1 MADARSY
8 QFGPVLTDRIISVV
22 KRVDSMPYQ
31 AGLSRIP
38 TRFEEMPTPGQPL
51 KRGTYTGSWAIGTT
65 AAVTLIGSTQTI
77 AVTNYCVEAVRSTS
91 VSASMNVVFGSI
103 QGTHTAVEVE
113 VKSVMRL
120 GKTTAQW
127 NKNSLATITLYDGGT
142 GNSESAAGGTLQ
154 DVVNKFGNVPANKW
168 VAVMRG
174 PTGSYYLIAA
184 EC

>member
-1 MADARSY
+1 MADAMSY
-8 QFGPVLTDRIISVV
+8 QFGPVLTERIISVV

-38 TRFEEMPTPGQPL
+38 TRFEDVPTQSMTL

-65 AAVTLIGSTQTI
+65 AMVTLLNSTQTVS
-77 AVTNYCVEAVRSTS
+77 VTNYCVDAIRSTS

-103 QGTHTAVEVE
+103 QGTQTAVEVE
-113 VKSVMRL
+113 VKSFMRL
-120 GKTTAQW
+120 GKTTSQW

-142 GNSESAAGGTLQ
+142 GNSESAAGGTLSN
-154 DVVNKFGNVPANKW
+154 VVNKFGNVPANKW